1 MKSMTPVVAI
11 MAVFTLAVCFI
22 LIGSIAEE
30 LKANLKIDNND
41 IGSLSFIFFLV
52 CIGTQLL
59 AGPMVDKFGHKVL
72 AIIGFLV
79 VSAGIFLL
87 GYASDFS
94 MATAAAVLLGI
105 GAICCNTV
113 GNTLIPVILF
123 EGKEPARA
131 SNFGN
136 AFFGLGYVVT
146 PFLISMLISDMQM
159 SYSVTLSILGG
170 LVLLFAVA
178 AMTPSYPQ
186 VSTGFQLSM
195 ALKLLGRPAVLIAAL
210 ALISYMSLEQ
220 SMGTWSKSLMTELYT
235 KEGAVNAMRNA
246 GYVLALFGLAMAIGR
261 FIASSIKNLSALGT
275 GLIAGCAIV
284 AMAGIGLLAT
294 TSSSTTAILAVAL
307 IGLVFAPVFPTIVG
321 VTFSKYEPKLYG
333 SIFGIIFSIGLLGSM
348 LVPKAIGMISVGVGS
363 SLQQGLWIPA
373 GMAGVLFVISLLM
386 RKAKG

>member
-41 IGSLSFIFFLV
+41 IGSLTFIFFLV
-52 CIGTQLL
+52 CIAVQLL

-79 VSAGIFLL
+79 VSASIFVLA
-87 GYASDFS
+87 YASSFG

-105 GAICCNTV
+105 GAILCNSV

-123 EGKEPARA
+123 GGKEPARA

-136 AFFGLGYVVT
+136 AFFGLGFVVT
-146 PFLISMLISDMQM
+146 PFLISMLISDMKI
-159 SYSVTLSILGG
+159 SYTTTLSILGG

-178 AMTPSYPQ
+178 AITPSYPQ
-186 VSTGFQLSM
+186 VSTGFEFSQ
-195 ALKLLGRPAVLIAAL
+195 AFKLLGRPAVLIAAL
-210 ALISYMSLEQ
+210 ALIGYMSLEP
-220 SMGTWSKSLMTELYT
+220 SMSTWIKPLLNELYT
-235 KEGAVNAMRNA
+235 KEGNVNAMRNA

-261 FIASSIKNLSALGT
+261 FIASSIKNLSALGSYLISICA
-275 GLIAGCAIV
+275 GLSIV
-284 AMAGIGLLAT
+284 AILLLAT
-294 TSSSTTAILAVAL
+294 TSSSSIAIGAVIL
-307 IGLVFAPVFPTIVG
+307 IGMVFAPIFPTIVG

-348 LVPKAIGMISVGVGS
+348 LVPKAIGALSVGSG
-363 SLQQGLWIPA
+363 LQQGLLVAA
-373 GMAGVLFVISLLM
+373 GMAGVLLIISFLM
-386 RKAKG
+386 GKAKG